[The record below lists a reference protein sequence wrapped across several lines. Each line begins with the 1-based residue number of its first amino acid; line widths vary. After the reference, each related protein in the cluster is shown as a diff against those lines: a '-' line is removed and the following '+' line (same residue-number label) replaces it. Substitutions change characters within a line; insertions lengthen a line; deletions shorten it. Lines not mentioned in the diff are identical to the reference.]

1 MNLNL
6 DSNCIMLKDLMRPSA
21 WKKVRAFYMLF
32 VKVLEKGNAYLTLNL
47 KGLEL
52 QETSCHSLEATRI
65 DNIFE
70 AAFEQRALFNIFPF
84 HALTPLGQLEVLVYA
99 ESQQLLSDVMK
110 NRKTFK
116 LIAESFMEA
125 MVFLLV
131 DFAKKY
137 NRRQKSA
144 PGWQN
149 ILRFNVVQYDS
160 RGLLR

>member
-1 MNLNL
+1 MFI
-6 DSNCIMLKDLMRPSA
+6 SGRPFPE
-21 WKKVRAFYMLF
+21 KKIVLCFSIHVNHSLF
-32 VKVLEKGNAYLTLNL
+32 IGPPSPQVLEKGNAYLTLGF

-70 AAFEQRALFNIFPF
+70 AAFEAKALVNSFPF
-84 HALTPLGQLEVLVYA
+84 HALSPLGQLEVLLYS
-99 ESQQLLSDVMK
+99 ESQQVLDEVMK

-116 LIAESFMEA
+116 LIAESFMES

-144 PGWQN
+144 PGWYNYYALVN
-149 ILRFNVVQYDS
+149 IN
-160 RGLLR
+160 

>member
-1 MNLNL
+1 M
-6 DSNCIMLKDLMRPSA
+6 
-21 WKKVRAFYMLF
+21 
-32 VKVLEKGNAYLTLNL
+32 EKGNAYLTLNL

-65 DNIFE
+65 DNIFD

-84 HALTPLGQLEVLVYA
+84 HALTPLGQVEVLVYA
-99 ESQQLLSDVMK
+99 ESQQVLSDVMK

-144 PGWQN
+144 PGVYNTLVFDYTTSDKIRILQILKLN
-149 ILRFNVVQYDS
+149 IIVY
-160 RGLLR
+160 